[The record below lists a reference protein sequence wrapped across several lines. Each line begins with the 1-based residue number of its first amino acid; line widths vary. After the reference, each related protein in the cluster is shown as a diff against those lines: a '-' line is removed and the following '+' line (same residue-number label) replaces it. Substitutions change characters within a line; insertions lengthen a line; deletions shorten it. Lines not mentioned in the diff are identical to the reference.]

1 MQYPI
6 TQSSINPGLP
16 AIAAGLERFQNVHVY
31 PQIDLGLVAPDRT
44 ATALELTK
52 LLGSQ
57 WLIVRVAQ
65 SGCCDCC
72 ILVIGRQRKDAP

>member
-1 MQYPI
+1 MPHPI
-6 TQSSINPGLP
+6 TQSSVNPGLP
-16 AIAAGLERFQNVHVY
+16 AFAAGLEGFQNIHVY
-31 PQIDLGLVAPDRT
+31 PQIDLGLVASDWT
-44 ATALELTK
+44 ATALELTE